1 MRIFRFS
8 AEFNDVKACGAHR
21 RAYFLFCS
29 MILHFKV
36 ATVII
41 RGKASGIYFI
51 VADLVFLIVHIEVF
65 SNFAILIFY
74 RCLMRHTKESGITM
88 TFILHFQ
95 KTLSDI
101 GSKLHHIVLYRH
113 TV

>member
-36 ATVII
+36 ATVSVKFLTSTVYTVNPRIYI
-41 RGKASGIYFI
+41 RGG
-51 VADLVFLIVHIEVF
+51 H
-65 SNFAILIFY
+65 
-74 RCLMRHTKESGITM
+74 
-88 TFILHFQ
+88 FIL
-95 KTLSDI
+95 
-101 GSKLHHIVLYRH
+101 SKKYKGPSEV
-113 TV
+113 T